1 MERLDWNDLQFLL
14 ALHRKGSLA
23 TAAKSLG
30 VTKATVSR
38 RLAALEA
45 AAGARLFDRK
55 PTGLDLTTAGKEL
68 AAAAEEMG
76 RALGSV
82 EARVAAASDAK
93 PTGTVRL
100 TAPSWL
106 AARYIIPFLPELA
119 ETYPALNVQLVGS
132 DQILNVAQGEADLA
146 LRNVRPAQASLACR
160 KIGELGGCVYAS
172 ALYLERRG
180 TPRGTD
186 DLTGHDVLGYAD
198 MGGMPGFEWMGEVCT
213 KLAFQA
219 NGPEGLT
226 SAAAAGLGLAALPC
240 LLGDTQPTLVRV
252 EALGFSTCDLFL
264 VTQEQLRKTPRV
276 RVVSDYVAELV
287 ARHRNEIEG
296 RRAAPGGERGTTKV
310 VARPG
315 HSS

>member
-1 MERLDWNDLQFLL
+1 MDRLDWNDLKFLL
-14 ALHRKGSLA
+14 AVHRRGSLA
-23 TAAKSLG
+23 SAAKGLG

-38 RLAALEA
+38 RLAALEEA
-45 AAGARLFDRK
+45 ADARLFDRK
-55 PTGLDLTTAGKEL
+55 PTGLELTMAGKEL

-76 RALGSV
+76 HALGSV
-82 EARVAAASDAK
+82 EARVASASDAK
-93 PTGTVRL
+93 PAGTVRL
-100 TAPSWL
+100 TAPPWI

-119 ETYPALNVQLVGS
+119 RAYPALNVQLVGS

-160 KIGELGGCVYAS
+160 KIGHLGGCVYGS

-180 TPRGTD
+180 TPRGRD
-186 DLTGHDVLGYAD
+186 DLASHDVLVYAD
-198 MGGMPGFEWMGEVCT
+198 LGGMPGFEWIRDVCP
-213 KLAFQA
+213 KPVFQA

-240 LLGDTQPTLVRV
+240 LLGDAQPTLVRV
-252 EALGFSTCDLFL
+252 EALGFATCDLFL

-296 RRAAPGGERGTTKV
+296 R
-310 VARPG
+310 
-315 HSS
+315 SSR